1 MDVPATDSSGCGS
14 LQASQQVP
22 ILTCQC
28 VCLHSFVCLSEY
40 TGPGR
45 LLLAQGFFYNQYPAP
60 NITGFGERGQN
71 TGANTDQQLWYHEVG
86 TAQDQ
91 DVFVLALPEQPT
103 WSISASFTYAR
114 E

>member
-1 MDVPATDSSGCGS
+1 MLLCN
-14 LQASQQVP
+14 
-22 ILTCQC
+22 ILYSALTMSRH
-28 VCLHSFVCLSEY
+28 V
-40 TGPGR
+40 
-45 LLLAQGFFYNQYPAP
+45 QGFFYNQYPAP

-86 TAQDQ
+86 TSQDQ
-91 DVFVLALPEQPT
+91 DIFVLALPEQPS